1 MRAKPFFIGLTAG
14 VIAGITTAIFTTPQT
29 GNQLRMNIATTSKNL
44 KTTMSQLNNQIN
56 DIKNGI
62 STLTNEVKITIPQ
75 ILFDVKNSISQFTQ
89 DIQPSSQ
96 NLKEELE
103 QNLKETGKMLE
114 RRTNQLELAKAS
126 GEEDLILFATQ
137 EVETYKSRQMTL
149 QESLNQANE
158 EVIQLEQKFEMMK
171 HKIQDMKVRQLQ
183 LMGKENVVRANIKM
197 NRVLNS
203 EDMNFHELSTYIDQ
217 LSNKIEKNYEYTQLE
232 TRLALLEQ
240 QSTKNNDETSILSS
254 KE

>member
-1 MRAKPFFIGLTAG
+1 MMSLLKRFRYTLEADLHALFDKKEAKNP
-14 VIAGITTAIFTTPQT
+14 IAMLNQYIREAEKQTEQT
-29 GNQLRMNIATTSKNL
+29 GKLLERQRL
-44 KTTMSQLNNQIN
+44 
-56 DIKNGI
+56 
-62 STLTNEVKITIPQ
+62 
-75 ILFDVKNSISQFTQ
+75 
-89 DIQPSSQ
+89 
-96 NLKEELE
+96 LKEELE

-149 QESLNQANE
+149 QESLNQAKE

-183 LMGKENVVRANIKM
+183 LMGKENVVRANVKM

>member
-1 MRAKPFFIGLTAG
+1 MMSLLKRFRYTLEADLHALFDKKEAKNP
-14 VIAGITTAIFTTPQT
+14 IAMLNQYIREAEKQTEQT
-29 GNQLRMNIATTSKNL
+29 GKLLERQRL
-44 KTTMSQLNNQIN
+44 
-56 DIKNGI
+56 
-62 STLTNEVKITIPQ
+62 
-75 ILFDVKNSISQFTQ
+75 
-89 DIQPSSQ
+89 
-96 NLKEELE
+96 LKEELE

-114 RRTNQLELAKAS
+114 RRTNQLDLAKAS

-149 QESLNQANE
+149 QESLNQAKE

-183 LMGKENVVRANIKM
+183 LMGKENVVRANVKM

-240 QSTKNNDETSILSS
+240 QSTKNNDETSILSL

>member
-1 MRAKPFFIGLTAG
+1 MMSLLKRFRYTLEADLHALFDKKEAKNP
-14 VIAGITTAIFTTPQT
+14 IAMLNQYIREAEKQTEQT
-29 GNQLRMNIATTSKNL
+29 GKLLERQRL
-44 KTTMSQLNNQIN
+44 
-56 DIKNGI
+56 
-62 STLTNEVKITIPQ
+62 
-75 ILFDVKNSISQFTQ
+75 
-89 DIQPSSQ
+89 
-96 NLKEELE
+96 LKEELE

-114 RRTNQLELAKAS
+114 RRTNQLDLAKAS
-126 GEEDLILFATQ
+126 GEEDLIFFATQ

-149 QESLNQANE
+149 QESLNQAKE

-183 LMGKENVVRANIKM
+183 LMGKENVVRANVKM

-240 QSTKNNDETSILSS
+240 QSTKNNDETSILSL

>member
-1 MRAKPFFIGLTAG
+1 MLNQYIREAEKQTE
-14 VIAGITTAIFTTPQT
+14 QT
-29 GNQLRMNIATTSKNL
+29 GKLLERQRL
-44 KTTMSQLNNQIN
+44 
-56 DIKNGI
+56 
-62 STLTNEVKITIPQ
+62 
-75 ILFDVKNSISQFTQ
+75 
-89 DIQPSSQ
+89 
-96 NLKEELE
+96 LKEELE

-183 LMGKENVVRANIKM
+183 LMGKENVVRANVKM

>member
-1 MRAKPFFIGLTAG
+1 MMSLLKRFRYTLEADLHALFDKKEAKNP
-14 VIAGITTAIFTTPQT
+14 IAMLNQYIREAEKQTEQT
-29 GNQLRMNIATTSKNL
+29 GKLLERQRL
-44 KTTMSQLNNQIN
+44 
-56 DIKNGI
+56 
-62 STLTNEVKITIPQ
+62 
-75 ILFDVKNSISQFTQ
+75 
-89 DIQPSSQ
+89 
-96 NLKEELE
+96 LKEELE

-137 EVETYKSRQMTL
+137 EVETYKSRQVTL

-183 LMGKENVVRANIKM
+183 LMGKENVVRANVKM

>member
-1 MRAKPFFIGLTAG
+1 MMSLLKRFRYTLEADLHALFDKKEAKNP
-14 VIAGITTAIFTTPQT
+14 IAMLNQYIREAEKQTEQT
-29 GNQLRMNIATTSKNL
+29 GKLLERQRL
-44 KTTMSQLNNQIN
+44 
-56 DIKNGI
+56 
-62 STLTNEVKITIPQ
+62 
-75 ILFDVKNSISQFTQ
+75 
-89 DIQPSSQ
+89 
-96 NLKEELE
+96 LKEELE

-183 LMGKENVVRANIKM
+183 LMGKENVVRANVKM

-240 QSTKNNDETSILSS
+240 QSTKNNDETSILSL

>member
-1 MRAKPFFIGLTAG
+1 MMSLLKRFRYTLEADLHALFDKKEAKNP
-14 VIAGITTAIFTTPQT
+14 IAMLNQYIREAEKQTEQT
-29 GNQLRMNIATTSKNL
+29 GKLLERQRL
-44 KTTMSQLNNQIN
+44 
-56 DIKNGI
+56 
-62 STLTNEVKITIPQ
+62 
-75 ILFDVKNSISQFTQ
+75 
-89 DIQPSSQ
+89 
-96 NLKEELE
+96 LKEELE

-114 RRTNQLELAKAS
+114 RRTNQLDLAKAS

-183 LMGKENVVRANIKM
+183 LMGKENVVRANVKM